1 MNIFQ
6 TDIRKIC
13 LVGPSSGSLEQSD
26 SRYLWVAHLT
36 ALYDKDAKA
45 NHGAMRNPSLRVLAE
60 AAKTRPVSA
69 EKYNFHD
76 PQLFSLA
83 VRPEVGW
90 WSSLFFH
97 ALPSGQEATAIS
109 RSIGNGQK
117 FDAFTIVTA
126 VPALAQNQGKW
137 PDKTADEIQV
147 PPLRLTAGSIQ
158 MLVTQETDKKHKNK
172 VGYWTLLQATN
183 GGKDFLSLFGKSGDG
198 TMGVFVPATPGA
210 FKVLQ
215 DSLAIADDG
224 ADANSKESGD
234 STEKALGNGQPPRF
248 AIDLTPEGIE
258 FDAQVRFSRDTQV
271 SVRLRLEARVK
282 DGKARFVL
290 VLLEDRKSFLR
301 NGLDQVAASLRR
313 GGHPVALDLRP
324 GTPRIVWALESRNDR
339 LTLADVH
346 DFALEPESVR
356 VSLLGDPPAGAT
368 GRTAARLS
376 SPQAKV
382 HWGETTPR
390 KIAISAGDETSNAAP
405 VAMLSVRMDAESGPR
420 RFGFQLGNSTAG
432 GQPTGDV
439 AVIVDATPA
448 GSPSSVFLALE
459 RGVARL
465 PRPSEDMSIPSAS
478 ETNAFEG
485 LIHLKSTSL
494 DKGVST
500 ITVDA
505 AARATVVIEYDATVT
520 RLETTFQGPV
530 GVLDGY
536 LWAATGLPSGEEIV
550 PTLDNGPISLCSLP
564 MLFGGNAPLK
574 GYKASIA
581 ALTASPALTVTLE
594 TADATLWA
602 PHPGTMRQTGG
613 QLPPVVS
620 AVSMTRTLP
629 SATEPSRTRDLVP
642 VAYQPKSG
650 RNAVRLELALL
661 AQGPGLPLA
670 SVEGTISRFGWPDA
684 DVPLA
689 AVTLPGV
696 EYATTDKVTPTL
708 RFDLPLLDDFHASAT
723 PNRKRREEDQKTK
736 PASAVTADTPKELDA
751 FWKDQSR
758 RRRLMRSADDI
769 VWSDTT
775 TGSVAMPF
783 AMSGSVTFEAKN
795 GTGLPLGAY
804 TIEGKLQYGE
814 EALAG
819 LSASYRIDSAAGST
833 LVKDDNGPIRITGF
847 ATAPFEVTIGK
858 KRPAG
863 STAGDA
869 WQDTR
874 GHAFAKTFARK
885 DVAILRRSHRHTA
898 PDNVEVRT
906 LITSLQPTKVQIASS
921 FTAFLAFRDLPTTQV
936 EDGSFKFQ
944 AGSEL
949 SADPYSRT
957 DLPSSVYEWR
967 HYAAAD
973 EGKSVAHDI
982 GFGPLRLKPLRLEI
996 ARFSPD
1002 GACSQARVEYRIDL
1016 AASSVGSD
1024 QSGKASP
1031 YGPDDAYR
1039 TGSVFS
1045 VNYEVNGGSAALKA
1059 RTLAQ
1064 DGKTDEARVGF
1075 RVLADCSDDQKT
1087 PSIAVDVTFGLKVST
1102 NGIEVKESGGELK
1115 LKLFGLQRTF
1125 KNARVGLDNDVLT
1138 IEATPGL
1145 ETRAG
1150 LAIKGVKL
1158 TLSRDRTPKFDIE
1171 ATLMAAPVGIHS
1183 ALVVDIGRRVKL
1195 YASEIPAEGKCRIN
1209 HETGV
1214 VSVNL
1219 SDDASTPIKYPKALA
1234 RGLPPSTTA
1243 QGSMVFV
1250 LQAAELGTPFAQAI
1264 AAARA
1269 DLHLRGDCT
1278 LEARFLLQV
1287 EDQKTTRRRLT
1298 LSLGSPVFNSV
1309 ISWPTAAIDGGNDAG
1324 KAVIAD
1330 LMSATALAW
1339 KTSSAGS
1346 SMITVAVTPGKQPV
1360 THDVQPILEGF
1371 DIPEQAIQHNGSGW
1385 IVAKPVRIKAV
1396 THHRLKMGEDKSLS
1410 WSAIDDVTLIDVERF
1425 VTLASGE
1432 ETKDLAFSPRFRE
1445 PNANKNDKADP
1456 NEVPVAGIVKTA
1468 PFGRAIGHY
1477 LQANTGPF
1485 KQGLALIGAAVH
1497 EAVLEKEQA
1506 LTFGLPWIRF
1516 IEGAEAQTQTPAP
1529 PPREWPLPSIPQM
1542 PSHGTSKPFT
1552 ISLFDLA
1559 AAVPHQRNGTAPLSL
1574 SVRGRQIV
1582 DLMDELQ
1589 RLKIDPA
1596 LRVADLAFASNLPA
1610 YPVED
1615 TKKQDPK
1622 VPDIEAPIFWRTL
1635 MALKRLFEVK
1645 DTTTLSFLT
1654 VFGDPR
1660 MERAVRIAPVAGDLL
1675 GATQQ
1680 AVKARVFVFDHQ
1692 RVEVSDLPATLSFDL
1707 VSASVDAQRRVLLD
1721 ARTAIANPLAVKVA
1735 RVVAAAQGGKEI
1747 VDLANEH
1754 HEGGIAIDSI
1764 RQQALTPGH
1773 ALRPPKD
1780 QTIHPEPSLSWPEF
1794 GQLGKA
1800 AESALNI
1807 GEESPIQ
1814 DKDVAWAGRARR
1826 FAGTLVAGA
1835 TEKAPASSTDPVKF
1849 QQAAFLAVGRRVI
1862 FARNTGAD
1870 APTVTAPPDRALTP
1884 VPPRARAPLAER
1896 IEAAFTGDG
1905 EKHVGNFLPGHYELL
1920 STGVRPGAM
1929 MFEHTGVLHTS
1940 NPLGFDA
1947 DHTHFGRPAE
1957 RAPVVWTQ
1965 GRAPR
1970 STGLPKVNE
1979 LDLRRRTFVGENIQN
1994 GEHLNELALLAG
2006 AAGVIRYL
2014 PSTVQEGGDSVF
2026 AKQTV
2031 AIFVRVKTP
2040 LTESHRRF
2048 ASGKLKLV
2056 FERPLSATDGASAQ
2070 PLSEVL
2076 TSLGFLGQ
2084 TGNKWVAPLYSLT
2097 IGDTVVRAGTPTIF
2111 TRKSVDKS
2119 KRCAIVTLV
2128 FADGFGAI
2136 RQALV
2141 SATADTRA
2149 LLDIRA
2155 GLKRSPSDTAPPA
2168 LATEPQRP
2176 PLLAG
2181 PPRTLSIRLP
2191 VLPAFGPYL
2200 PIPTATLAFGDP
2212 AYDRELAGPA
2222 KTAIWRDPT
2231 TKGRTL
2237 MLSLDRPAYDVG
2249 ETIHFAAGEL
2259 NPGFFA
2265 PASLADPTPPEPFTP
2280 RTTASWTLGIEWLP
2294 KPLEGRASVVCPL
2307 VIADPAITDEQATT
2321 YRIDGVSAYGV
2332 AIAALRMTNGS
2343 KPAFKEGDRLNFTVK
2358 MENTPPL
2365 TVAVTL
2371 VDEPVIA
2378 PSPAVYSLVTLDTV
2392 GAAQPIATPV
2402 LYASAPLPTTLE
2414 FPDLLTDL
2422 ARGHVR
2428 RRGLFVWRFVPRT
2441 AKPSAALIKID
2452 RTGGGQIPSDE
2463 SQFVAMQ

>member
-45 NHGAMRNPSLRVLAE
+45 NRGAMRNPSLRVLAE
-60 AAKTRPVSA
+60 AAETRLVSGG
-69 EKYNFHD
+69 KYNLHD
-76 PQLFSLA
+76 PQLLSLA

-109 RSIGNGQK
+109 GSIGNGQK
-117 FDAFTIVTA
+117 RDAFTIVTA
-126 VPALAQNQGKW
+126 VPALAQTKGQW

-147 PPLRLTAGSIQ
+147 PPLRLTAGSIP

-183 GGKDFLSLFGKSGDG
+183 GGNGFLSLFGRSGDG
-198 TMGVFVPATPGA
+198 TTGVFVPATPGA

-215 DSLAIADDG
+215 DSLAIADDE

-282 DGKARFVL
+282 DAKARFVL

-313 GGHPVALDLRP
+313 GGYPVALDLRP
-324 GTPRIVWALESRNDR
+324 GTPRIVWALEFRNDR
-339 LTLADVH
+339 LILADVH
-346 DFALEPESVR
+346 DFALEPESLR
-356 VSLLGDPPAGAT
+356 VSLLGDPPARAT
-368 GRTAARLS
+368 GRTAARLF

-382 HWGETTPR
+382 HWGTTTPR
-390 KIAISAGDETSNAAP
+390 TIAISAGDESSNAAP
-405 VAMLSVRMDAESGPR
+405 VAILSVRMDAESGPR
-420 RFGFQLGNSTAG
+420 RFDFQLGNSMAG

-439 AVIVDATPA
+439 TVIVDATQA
-448 GSPSSVFLALE
+448 GSPSSVFLPLE
-459 RGVARL
+459 RGVAQL
-465 PRPSEDMSIPSAS
+465 PRPSEDVSIPRAS

-485 LIHLKSTSL
+485 LIHLKSASL

-505 AARATVVIEYDATVT
+505 AARATVVVEYDATVT
-520 RLETTFQGPV
+520 RLETTFQGAV

-536 LWAATGLPSGEEIV
+536 LWAATELPSGEEIV
-550 PTLDNGPISLCSLP
+550 PSLNNGPISLRSLP
-564 MLFGGNAPLK
+564 ILFGGNVPLK

-594 TADATLWA
+594 TTDVTLWA
-602 PHPGTMRQTGG
+602 PHPGTMRQTGA

-650 RNAVRLELALL
+650 NNTVRLKLALQ
-661 AQGPGLPLA
+661 AQGSRLPLA
-670 SVEGTISRFGWPDA
+670 RAEGTISRFGWPDA

-696 EYATTDKVTPTL
+696 EYATTDKATPTL

-723 PNRKRREEDQKTK
+723 PSRKRKDEDQKAK
-736 PASAVTADTPKELDA
+736 PASAVTADTPTELGA

-758 RRRLMRSADDI
+758 RRLLMRSADDI

-775 TGSVAMPF
+775 SGSVAMPF
-783 AMSGSVTFEAKN
+783 AMSGSVTFDVKN
-795 GTGLPLGAY
+795 GTRQPLGAY

-814 EALAG
+814 DALAG

-833 LVKDDNGPIRITGF
+833 LKRDDNGPIRITGF
-847 ATAPFEVTIGK
+847 ATAPFKVTIGK
-858 KRPAG
+858 TRPAG
-863 STAGDA
+863 NRAGDA

-874 GHAFAKTFARK
+874 GHAFAKTFSRK
-885 DVAILRRSHRHTA
+885 DVATLRQTHRHTA
-898 PDNVEVRT
+898 PDNVEIRT
-906 LITSLQPTKVQIASS
+906 LITSLQPTIVQIANG
-921 FTAFLAFRDLPTTQV
+921 FMAFLAFRDLPTTQLK
-936 EDGSFKFQ
+936 DGGFKFQ
-944 AGSEL
+944 VRSEL

-982 GFGPLRLKPLRLEI
+982 GFGPLRMKPLRLEI

-1002 GACSQARVEYRIDL
+1002 GACNQARVQYRIDL
-1016 AASSVGSD
+1016 AASSVGSNH
-1024 QSGKASP
+1024 SGSASP
-1031 YGPDDAYR
+1031 YSPDDAYR
-1039 TGSVFS
+1039 TGSVLS
-1045 VNYEVNGGSAALKA
+1045 VNYEVDGETATLKA
-1059 RTLAQ
+1059 RTFAE
-1064 DGKTDEARVGF
+1064 GERTDEARVSF
-1075 RVLADCSDDQKT
+1075 RVLADWSADRKV
-1087 PSIAVDVTFGLKVST
+1087 PSIAVDVKFSLKLNSD
-1102 NGIEVKESGGELK
+1102 GIKVKDDEGELR

-1125 KNARVGLDNDVLT
+1125 ENAKVRLDNNVLT
-1138 IEATPGL
+1138 IEATPEREAKG
-1145 ETRAG
+1145 G
-1150 LAIKGVKL
+1150 LAIKAVKL
-1158 TLSRDRTPKFDIE
+1158 TLRHDRTPKLDIE
-1171 ATLMAAPVGIHS
+1171 ASLMVAPAGDRW
-1183 ALVVDIGRRVKL
+1183 ALVVDIGRKVKL
-1195 YASEIPAEGKCRIN
+1195 YAAEIPAEDKCRIN

-1214 VSVNL
+1214 VSVNI
-1219 SDDASTPIKYPKALA
+1219 SNDASTPIQYPKALA
-1234 RGLPPSTTA
+1234 RGLPPSTMA

-1250 LQAAELGTPFAQAI
+1250 LQAAELDTPFAQAV

-1269 DLHLRGDCT
+1269 DIHLRGDCSF
-1278 LEARFLLQV
+1278 EARFLLQV
-1287 EDQKTTRRRLT
+1287 EYQKTTHRRLT
-1298 LSLGSPVFNSV
+1298 LSLGSPAFNSV
-1309 ISWPTAAIDGGNDAG
+1309 ISWPTAAIDGGNVAG

-1330 LMSATALAW
+1330 LMSATALAR

-1360 THDVQPILEGF
+1360 IHVVQPTLEGF
-1371 DIPEQAIQHNGSGW
+1371 DIPEQAIQHNGSRW
-1385 IVAKPVRIKAV
+1385 IVFEPVRIKAL
-1396 THHRLKMGEDKSLS
+1396 TLHRLTMGEYKSLS

-1425 VTLASGE
+1425 VALASGG
-1432 ETKDLAFSPRFRE
+1432 ETQDIAFSPRFLE
-1445 PNANKNDKADP
+1445 PDANKNDKADP
-1456 NEVPVAGIVKTA
+1456 NEVPMAGIVKTA

-1477 LQANTGPF
+1477 LQANPGPF

-1516 IEGAEAQTQTPAP
+1516 VEGAEAEAQTPAP
-1529 PPREWPLPSIPQM
+1529 PPREWPLLSIPQA
-1542 PSHGTSKPFT
+1542 PSQGNSKPFT
-1552 ISLFDLA
+1552 VSLFDLA
-1559 AAVPHQRNGTAPLSL
+1559 AAVPHQRNGTAPLTL

-1582 DLMDELQ
+1582 ELMDELQ

-1615 TKKQDPK
+1615 PKKQDPK
-1622 VPDIEAPIFWRTL
+1622 IPDIEAPIFWRTL
-1635 MALKRLFEVK
+1635 MALKRLFEMT
-1645 DTTTLSFLT
+1645 DTKALSFLT

-1660 MERAVRIAPVAGDLL
+1660 MERAVCIVPVAGELPDT
-1675 GATQQ
+1675 TQH
-1680 AVKARVFVFDHQ
+1680 AGKARLFVFDQQ

-1735 RVVAAAQGGKEI
+1735 RAVAAAQGGKEI
-1747 VDLANEH
+1747 VDQH
-1754 HEGGIAIDSI
+1754 HEGGIAIDST

-1807 GEESPIQ
+1807 GEESPVQ
-1814 DKDVAWAGRARR
+1814 DKGVAWAGRARR
-1826 FAGTLVAGA
+1826 FAGTLIAGA
-1835 TEKAPASSTDPVKF
+1835 TENAPASSTDPVEF

-1884 VPPRARAPLAER
+1884 IPPRARAPLPEK
-1896 IEAAFTGDG
+1896 IKEALTGDG

-1929 MFEHTGVLHTS
+1929 VFEHTGVLHTS

-1979 LDLRRRTFVGENIQN
+1979 LDLRRRTFVGENMQN
-1994 GEHLNELALLAG
+1994 GEHLNELALLDG
-2006 AAGVIRYL
+2006 AAGVLRYL
-2014 PSTVQEGGDSVF
+2014 PSTVQEGGDSAF

-2056 FERPLSATDGASAQ
+2056 FERPLSKTDGASAQ

-2076 TSLGFLGQ
+2076 TNLGLLGKAD
-2084 TGNKWVAPLYSLT
+2084 NEWVAPLYSLT
-2097 IGDTVVRAGTPTIF
+2097 IGDAVVRTGTPTF
-2111 TRKSVDKS
+2111 LTRKSVDKR

-2128 FADGFGAI
+2128 FAAGFGAI

-2155 GLKRSPSDTAPPA
+2155 RVKRPPIDTATPA
-2168 LATEPQRP
+2168 LVSEQQQP

-2249 ETIHFAAGEL
+2249 ETIHFAAGAL
-2259 NPGFFA
+2259 NPDFLA
-2265 PASLADPTPPEPFTP
+2265 TASLAAPTPPAPFTP
-2280 RTTASWTLGIEWLP
+2280 LKKASWTLGIEWLP
-2294 KPLEGRASVVCPL
+2294 KPVEGRVSVVSPL
-2307 VIADPAITDEQATT
+2307 VVADPEITDEQATT

-2332 AIAALRMTNGS
+2332 AIAALRMTDGS
-2343 KPAFKEGDRLNFTVK
+2343 KPAFKDGDRLNFTVK
-2358 MENTPPL
+2358 TEDTPPL

-2392 GAAQPIATPV
+2392 SATQTIATPV

-2452 RTGGGQIPSDE
+2452 RTGGGQIPSDK